1 MFFIKEINAK
11 EDLKLMDDIVRHENE
26 VFGDASVGRWNI
38 KPFAKYGKVFV
49 VVKSNMEKGKEEELE
64 LVSAV
69 EVLPSFE
76 PGTAYIYGVS
86 TVPMYER
93 QGHMKR
99 LLEYTMEYLCKM
111 GIANIELTVS
121 VKNVRAQEIYKKLGF
136 QAVEELENE
145 YGENVNRYLMRYTG
159 KNTLIIK

>member
-1 MFFIKEINAK
+1 MFFVKEINVK

-26 VFGDASVGRWNI
+26 VFGEASVGRWNI

-49 VVKSNMEKGKEEELE
+49 VVKSHMEEQKEEE

-111 GIANIELTVS
+111 GITNIELTVS
-121 VKNVRAQEIYKKLGF
+121 IKNIRAQEIYRKLGF
-136 QAVEELENE
+136 EVAEELENE
-145 YGENVNRYLMRYTG
+145 YGESVNRYLMRYTG